1 MLAAL
6 PIVTIL
12 LLMMGLRWSAARAGG
27 VGLMLALLLA
37 WAVYGLG
44 TQRFP
49 EIGLFGAIGG
59 AMAEALFL
67 AAIILWIIFPALCIH
82 ELQVKKGGMDI
93 LKQAMERIAGDARI
107 LALLVAWFFVL
118 FIEGAAGF
126 GTPMALAAPF
136 LVSAGFSRVAAVSMA
151 LIGHM
156 VGSSFGAVG
165 TPTIPQIAASS
176 LSAQEV
182 ALANANYHVLVSWML
197 PLVVMWLAARS
208 MPGGPGKPLWGWA
221 ALAVVCFFL
230 PYYLLARFVG
240 PELPTLAGALLGGL
254 LFIVMLRWVRR
265 QETPPGEAPAELPS
279 LLRAASP
286 YLVLIALVV
295 LTRLL
300 PPVQEVLRTFSISW
314 HYAEFSGSVP
324 ILYHPGTLLMLSF
337 LCAAWLQKAP
347 LRESLDAV
355 ASVSR
360 RLLPVSLALIAML
373 SLSRVMV
380 HAGMIDALAL
390 AAADAAGS
398 AWPLFAPAIG
408 VLGSLVTGSATAS
421 NILFGGFQVAT
432 AQQLGFSISGM
443 IGAQGYGAVVGNLIS
458 PHNIVAASST
468 VHLVGREGEVLRQ
481 TAGITLIYAVLG
493 GLLAWLIFA

>member
-221 ALAVVCFFL
+221 ALAVV
-230 PYYLLARFVG
+230 
-240 PELPTLAGALLGGL
+240 
-254 LFIVMLRWVRR
+254 W
-265 QETPPGEAPAELPS
+265 
-279 LLRAASP
+279 
-286 YLVLIALVV
+286 
-295 LTRLL
+295 
-300 PPVQEVLRTFSISW
+300 
-314 HYAEFSGSVP
+314 
-324 ILYHPGTLLMLSF
+324 
-337 LCAAWLQKAP
+337 
-347 LRESLDAV
+347 
-355 ASVSR
+355 
-360 RLLPVSLALIAML
+360 
-373 SLSRVMV
+373 
-380 HAGMIDALAL
+380 
-390 AAADAAGS
+390 
-398 AWPLFAPAIG
+398 
-408 VLGSLVTGSATAS
+408 
-421 NILFGGFQVAT
+421 
-432 AQQLGFSISGM
+432 
-443 IGAQGYGAVVGNLIS
+443 
-458 PHNIVAASST
+458 
-468 VHLVGREGEVLRQ
+468 
-481 TAGITLIYAVLG
+481 
-493 GLLAWLIFA
+493 IFMA